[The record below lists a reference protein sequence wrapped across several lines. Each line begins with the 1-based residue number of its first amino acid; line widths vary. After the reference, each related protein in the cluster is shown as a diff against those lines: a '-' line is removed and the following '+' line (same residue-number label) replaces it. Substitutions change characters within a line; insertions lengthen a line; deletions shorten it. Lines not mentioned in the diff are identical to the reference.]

1 MTTIMTALQTGPA
14 SGSLFVYEDLMT
26 YRTGVYH
33 HMRGSQQ
40 GGHAI
45 EIVGYGGTGS
55 SSYWLV
61 KNSWGTSWGA
71 SGFFKMI
78 MGTND
83 CNFESMERGYNT
95 APGFRKQV
103 VNPPQPFRVLDTT
116 DQPVDNDEPAG
127 DEPEPAP
134 TNDMLVLEAATFAA
148 SQLNPTHCD
157 GNVTLWSVVEAE
169 TQIVSGA
176 KFFMTIS
183 VNAAPGFT
191 CDRGPE
197 AFFVQV
203 YMGIDGSYELQ
214 NSYAIGPLPQAQNT
228 VDPVWRSVAGAFIGF
243 TVVLSIVAFALC
255 FKLRSPRGPAPD
267 STAGYHNLNSE

>member
-1 MTTIMTALQTGPA
+1 
-14 SGSLFVYEDLMT
+14 MT

-45 EIVGYGGTGS
+45 EIVGYGGSGS

-71 SGFFKMI
+71 SGFFKFI

-83 CNFESMERGYNT
+83 CNFESMERGYNSG
-95 APGFRKQV
+95 PGFRRQV
-103 VNPPQPFRVLDTT
+103 VNPPQPTFRVLDTT
-116 DQPVDNDEPAG
+116 DHPIDNEDPAG
-127 DEPEPAP
+127 DEVVDVA
-134 TNDMLVLEAATFAA
+134 TNDMLVLEAANFAA

-157 GNVTLWSVVEAE
+157 GNVTLWSVIEAE

-176 KFFMTIS
+176 KFFLTIS
-183 VNAAPGFT
+183 VNGAPGFT
-191 CDRGPE
+191 CARGPE

-214 NSYAIGPLPQAQNT
+214 NAYAVGPLPQPVHT
-228 VDPVWRSVAGAFIGF
+228 VDAVWRTVAGAFIGF
-243 TVVLSIVAFALC
+243 TAVLSIVAFALC
-255 FKLRSPRGPAPD
+255 FKLRSPRGTAPD
-267 STAGYHNLNSE
+267 QTTGYHNLNME